1 MITIHLA
8 SRLPLYKEG
17 NVTPYRMLTEPEYA
31 VYYHIY
37 SFFISNKD
45 GRVLFKDD
53 EYSKVSRMSLFQ
65 NPPVKVA

>member
-17 NVTPYRMLTEPEYA
+17 DYTPYRMLTEPEYA
-31 VYYHIY
+31 TYYHIY
-37 SFFISNKD
+37 SFFISNED
-45 GRVLFKDD
+45 GRVVFKND

-65 NPPVKVA
+65 NPPLKVT